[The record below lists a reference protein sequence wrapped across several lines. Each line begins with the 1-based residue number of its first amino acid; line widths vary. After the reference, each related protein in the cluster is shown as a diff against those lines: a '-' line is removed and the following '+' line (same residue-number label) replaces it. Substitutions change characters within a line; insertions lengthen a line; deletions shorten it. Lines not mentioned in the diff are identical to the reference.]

1 MPISTERGTTVDVF
15 FTGKVAARY
24 DATKARVEE
33 NMKVALGS
41 FASDYKLANLG
52 NGEFMVCASVTNFE
66 KKGGFMSNPERM
78 QWDKYNGADYKGYT
92 LSEME
97 G

>member
-1 MPISTERGTTVDVF
+1 MNVF
-15 FTGKVAARY
+15 FTGKVAAGF

-33 NMKVALGS
+33 DMKVALGS
-41 FASDYKLANLG
+41 FVSDYKLANLG
-52 NGEFMVCASVTNFE
+52 NDEFMMCANVTDFEKMGEFM
-66 KKGGFMSNPERM
+66 SNLERM
-78 QWDKYNGADYKGYT
+78 QWDKDHGAVYKGYT